1 MVMGQNIMLVVTII
15 KVSGLME
22 KSKEKGNNIISN
34 WIQLIMVSGN
44 TIWKMVKDI
53 KLRQMGPGMRENL
66 KMEFEMVKVS
76 ITINTLTQNI
86 AKCT

>member
-1 MVMGQNIMLVVTII
+1 
-15 KVSGLME
+15 
-22 KSKEKGNNIISN
+22 
-34 WIQLIMVSGN
+34 
-44 TIWKMVKDI
+44 MVKDI